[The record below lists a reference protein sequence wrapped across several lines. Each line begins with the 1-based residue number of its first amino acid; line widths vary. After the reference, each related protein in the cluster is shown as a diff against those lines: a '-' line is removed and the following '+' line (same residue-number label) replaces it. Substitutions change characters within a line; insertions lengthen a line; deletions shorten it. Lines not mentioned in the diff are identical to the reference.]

1 MRQFTE
7 IWQHILSHS
16 RTVPLLT
23 DRTDKELLGRSD
35 RRTDGDVELA
45 ELLGEMMSS
54 NSDDVDHG
62 NRQLLKDLH
71 SQLFFQFYY
80 ITDELVFYAHHAR
93 GMDMDSISQSGEQRG
108 VLKLATLHYTFV
120 FRHHIF
126 QRYLTMDNRAASP
139 PSLLIEW
146 AKQFSYFMSYIPM
159 QTPATEILFET
170 KRILDRAFFRRQMNE
185 FK

>member
-1 MRQFTE
+1 
-7 IWQHILSHS
+7 
-16 RTVPLLT
+16 
-23 DRTDKELLGRSD
+23 
-35 RRTDGDVELA
+35 
-45 ELLGEMMSS
+45 MSS